1 MWRLG
6 LAKRCRLGLARAFS
20 ESAGYKMLPIY
31 LQELHKTLF
40 RSLPESELD
49 ADLGRVQRL
58 HKTFSAAGSDPHLP
72 PTGP

>member
-1 MWRLG
+1 MWG
-6 LAKRCRLGLARAFS
+6 WQVARAFS
-20 ESAGYKMLPIY
+20 ESGYKMLPIY
-31 LQELHKTLF
+31 LQEIHKTLF
-40 RSLPESELD
+40 RSLPEYD